1 MGKSPYPESAGIN
14 PASRYA
20 QMSEPLHE
28 YGSWITSG
36 TYAGP
41 GTARD

>member
-1 MGKSPYPESAGIN
+1 MGKTPYPERAGIN
-14 PASRYA
+14 PVGHYA
-20 QMSEPLHE
+20 EMNEPLHE

-41 GTARD
+41 GTVQD